1 MRIAA
6 LFSGGK
12 DSTYSIYLMKKLGHD
27 VVSLLTIIPSFCDSM
42 LFHYP
47 DIRMSPYLAEA
58 MAMPLHQFNSDQ
70 SSTDAESNVLS
81 DALKFM
87 RSEYGIDGI
96 VHGGISSYFQKNVF
110 EKSCQKYGLS
120 VFSPVWHMDPKS
132 YMHELLSANF
142 SIVIT
147 SVSCLGLDSAWLGC
161 RLDHDKVNNLEKLSS
176 KYGFNLNFEGGEA
189 ETIVTDCPLYTKKF
203 VITDSAVTWE
213 GERGIFEILDFELIT
228 KKC

>member
-1 MRIAA
+1 MRLAA

-12 DSTYSIYLMKKLGHD
+12 DSTYSIYLMKQLGHD

-47 DIRMSPYLAEA
+47 NIGMSPYLAEA
-58 MAMPLHQFNSDQ
+58 MTIPLHQVNSKH
-70 SSTDAESNVLS
+70 SSTDEEANVLS

-110 EKSCQKYGLS
+110 EKSCQKSKLS
-120 VFSPVWHMDPKS
+120 VFSPVWHMDPVR
-132 YMHELLSANF
+132 YMHELVSADF
-142 SIVIT
+142 SVVVT

-161 RLDHDKVNNLEKLSS
+161 LLDHDKVNKLEKLSS

-189 ETIVTDCPLYTKKF
+189 ETIVTDCPLYTKRF
-203 VITDSAVTWE
+203 VITNAAVRWE
-213 GERGIFEILDFELIT
+213 GEQGIFEILDFELIS

>member
-1 MRIAA
+1 VRIAA

-27 VVSLLTIIPSFCDSM
+27 VVSLLTMIPSFCDSM

-47 DIRMSPYLAEA
+47 NIGMSPYLAEA
-58 MAMPLHQFNSDQ
+58 MALPLHQFNSFQ
-70 SSTDAESNVLS
+70 SSTDAEANVLS

-110 EKSCQKYGLS
+110 EKSCQKFGLS
-120 VFSPVWHMDPKS
+120 VFSPVWHTDPKS

-142 SIVIT
+142 SVVVT
-147 SVSCLGLDSAWLGC
+147 SVSCLGLDSSWLGC
-161 RLDHDKVNNLEKLSS
+161 RLYHDKVNKMEKITS
-176 KYGFNLNFEGGEA
+176 KYVFNMNFEGCEA
-189 ETIVTDCPLYTKKF
+189 
-203 VITDSAVTWE
+203 
-213 GERGIFEILDFELIT
+213 
-228 KKC
+228 

>member
-27 VVSLLTIIPSFCDSM
+27 VVTLLTIIPSSYDSM

-47 DIRMSPYLAEA
+47 NIGTSPYLAEA
-58 MAMPLHQFNSDQ
+58 MALPFHQFDSKQ
-70 SSTDAESNVLS
+70 PSTDAEASVLS

-87 RSEYGIDGI
+87 RTEYGIDGI
-96 VHGGISSYFQKNVF
+96 VHGGISSNFQKNVF
-110 EKSCQKYGLS
+110 EKSCEKFGLS
-120 VFSPVWHMDPKS
+120 VFSPVWHMDPKM
-132 YMHELLSANF
+132 YMHQLLSSNF
-142 SIVIT
+142 SIVVT
-147 SVSCLGLDSAWLGC
+147 SVSCLGLDSTWLGC
-161 RLDHDKVNNLEKLSS
+161 HLDHDKVNKLEKLSS

-203 VITDSAVTWE
+203 VITRSAVRWE
-213 GERGIFEILDFELIT
+213 GEQGIFEILDFELIT
-228 KKC
+228 KQC